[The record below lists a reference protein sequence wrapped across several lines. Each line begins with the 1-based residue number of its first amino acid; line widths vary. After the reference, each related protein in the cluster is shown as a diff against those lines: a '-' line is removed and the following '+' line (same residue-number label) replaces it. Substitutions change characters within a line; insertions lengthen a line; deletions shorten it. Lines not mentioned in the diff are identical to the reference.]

1 MKSTE
6 LAPPL
11 QTVAPMVT
19 LKDGRDVTESLHD
32 LPVGT
37 ALIVR
42 RADGATM
49 DAMWDGERLAS
60 PRKGMSRVYTHGEFL
75 RCLDCSYMLKYVKK
89 NEVMFELVCWRQ
101 RRRKG

>member
-1 MKSTE
+1 MRREFVCSNVKGTE
-6 LAPPL
+6 IALSL

-19 LKDGRDVTESLHD
+19 LKDGSDVTESLHD

-49 DAMWDGERLAS
+49 NAMWDGERLAS
-60 PRKGMSRVYTHGEFL
+60 PKKG
-75 RCLDCSYMLKYVKK
+75 
-89 NEVMFELVCWRQ
+89 
-101 RRRKG
+101 

>member
-1 MKSTE
+1 MKLPQNRSCVMRREFVCSNVKGTE
-6 LAPPL
+6 IALSL

-19 LKDGRDVTESLHD
+19 LKDGSDVTESLHD

-49 DAMWDGERLAS
+49 NAMWDGERLAS
-60 PRKGMSRVYTHGEFL
+60 PKKG
-75 RCLDCSYMLKYVKK
+75 
-89 NEVMFELVCWRQ
+89 
-101 RRRKG
+101 